1 MSETD
6 HRADIRHGIRANLG
20 QFLHQLL
27 QVLLVGMTIGM
38 TRTVVP
44 ALAESEFGVPRGSF
58 ALLVAFVVGFG
69 FVKGTLN
76 FVAGRLAESWGRR
89 RVLLLGW
96 VTAIPIPLLIY
107 FAPSWDWI
115 VVATLLLGVNQGFTW
130 SMTQTAKLDLTR
142 PDQRG
147 LAIGFNEFSGYIGVA
162 IAGIVTGYLAAELG
176 PRSGLLIFGLTV
188 IGLAT
193 LLTALFV
200 KDTLPWARKEK
211 PMAAASGETL
221 HPRYPAGVSAKPST
235 REIFTLVSWRDRRFF
250 ALCQAGLVEKF
261 VDALV
266 WVFYPVYLYEKG
278 VSLPGI
284 GWIVGV
290 YGFTWGAAQLA
301 TGRLSD
307 TWGRQKLNVSGMWVC
322 GAGVA
327 LMLFGEGRAWWS
339 MSAAVSGL
347 GMAML
352 YPNLSAAVAD
362 ISAPHWRASAI
373 GTYRF
378 WRDLGYGIGALGLGL
393 AAASAH
399 AIEGAFWF
407 VAAAMLLSGIG
418 LLILGEETHP
428 RLNPATPSPPAPPP
442 AFAVPALDVRVISQ
456 HQPGGRCKLY
466 AGYADA
472 LARSLGASSRI
483 DYSEMRDANG
493 HGFPSL
499 WINGAPVAA
508 SDGVIVMPDDVLA
521 ALGANGISAAGDLGP
536 ALDAEIE
543 KMLDEGNS

>member
-1 MSETD
+1 MKAAVD
-6 HRADIRHGIRANLG
+6 LQHGIRANLG

-38 TRTVVP
+38 MRTVVP
-44 ALAESEFGVPRGSF
+44 ALAEAEFGVPRSSF
-58 ALLVAFVVGFG
+58 TLLVAFVVGFG
-69 FVKGTLN
+69 FVKGALN

-96 VTAIPIPLLIY
+96 VTALPIPLLIY
-107 FAPSWDWI
+107 FAPSWSWI

-142 PDQRG
+142 ADQRG
-147 LAIGFNEFSGYIGVA
+147 LTIGFNEFSGYIGVA
-162 IAGIVTGYLAAELG
+162 IAGIVTAYLAAALG
-176 PRSGLLIFGLTV
+176 ARTGLLFFGLAV

-193 LLTALFV
+193 LLTAFFV
-200 KDTLPWARKEK
+200 KDTRPWARQEK
-211 PMAAASGETL
+211 PMAAASGAIWR
-221 HPRYPAGVSAKPST
+221 PRYPAGVSPQPST
-235 REIFTLVSWRDRRFF
+235 REIFTLVTWRDRRFF

-290 YGFTWGAAQLA
+290 YGFTWGASQLV

-307 TWGRQKLNVSGMWVC
+307 QWGRQKLNVAGMWIC
-322 GAGVA
+322 GTGVA
-327 LMLFGEGRAWWS
+327 LMLLGEGAAWWS
-339 MSAAVSGL
+339 FSAAVSGL

-352 YPNLSAAVAD
+352 YPNLSAAIAD

-378 WRDLGYGIGALGLGL
+378 WRDLGYGVGALGLGL
-393 AAASAH
+393 AAASTQS
-399 AIEGAFWF
+399 IEGAFWF
-407 VAAAMLLSGIG
+407 VAAAMLLSGLG

-428 RLNPATPSPPAPPP
+428 RLNPAAAPPA
-442 AFAVPALDVRVISQ
+442 AVSAAPAL
-456 HQPGGRCKLY
+456 
-466 AGYADA
+466 
-472 LARSLGASSRI
+472 
-483 DYSEMRDANG
+483 
-493 HGFPSL
+493 
-499 WINGAPVAA
+499 
-508 SDGVIVMPDDVLA
+508 
-521 ALGANGISAAGDLGP
+521 
-536 ALDAEIE
+536 
-543 KMLDEGNS
+543 

>member
-1 MSETD
+1 VTVAE
-6 HRADIRHGIRANLG
+6 DIQHGIRANLG
-20 QFLHQLL
+20 QFAHQLF

-69 FVKGTLN
+69 FVKGALN

-147 LAIGFNEFSGYIGVA
+147 LTIGFNEFSGYIGVA
-162 IAGIVTGYLAAELG
+162 IAGIATGYLAAELG
-176 PRSGLLIFGLTV
+176 PRTGLLIFGLTV

-193 LLTALFV
+193 LTTALFI

-221 HPRYPAGVSAKPST
+221 HPRYPAGVSAKPT
-235 REIFTLVSWRDRRFF
+235 TKEIFTLVTWRDRRFF

-261 VDALV
+261 VDALI
-266 WVFYPVYLYEKG
+266 WVFYPVYLYGKG

-290 YGFTWGAAQLA
+290 YGFTWGASQLV

-307 TWGRQKLNVSGMWVC
+307 TWGRQKLNVAGMWVC
-322 GAGVA
+322 GGGVA
-327 LMLFGEGRAWWS
+327 LMLHGEGAAWWS
-339 MSAAVSGL
+339 FSAAVSGL

-352 YPNLSAAVAD
+352 YPNLSAAIAD

-393 AAASAH
+393 AAASTQS
-399 AIEGAFWF
+399 IEGAFWF
-407 VAAAMLLSGIG
+407 VAAAMLLSGLG

-428 RLNPATPSPPAPPP
+428 RLNPAAVVSSPTFSAQ
-442 AFAVPALDVRVISQ
+442 AEVRVISQ
-456 HQPGGRCKLY
+456 TPPGGRCKLY
-466 AGYADA
+466 AGYGQA
-472 LARSLGASSRI
+472 LAEHLGARFQL
-483 DYSEMRDANG
+483 DFTTERDAHG
-493 HGFPSL
+493 HGFPSI
-499 WINGAPVAA
+499 WINGSPLQP
-508 SDGVIVMPDDVLA
+508 SDGVIVMPDDVMSV
-521 ALGANGISAAGDLGP
+521 LGANGISAGDDLVP
-536 ALDAEIE
+536 ALSAEVD
-543 KMLDEGNS
+543 KMLDEGN

>member
-1 MSETD
+1 MRLSD
-6 HRADIRHGIRANLG
+6 DIQHGIRPNLG
-20 QFLHQLL
+20 QFLHQLF
-27 QVLLVGMTIGM
+27 QVLLVGMAIGM

-44 ALAESEFGVPRGSF
+44 ALAESEFGVPKGSF
-58 ALLVAFVVGFG
+58 ALLASFVVGFG
-69 FVKGTLN
+69 FVKGALN

-107 FAPSWDWI
+107 FAPSWDWV

-147 LAIGFNEFSGYIGVA
+147 LTIGFNEFSGYVGVA
-162 IAGIVTGYLAAELG
+162 VAGIVTGYLATQLG
-176 PRSGLLIFGLTV
+176 PRAGLLWFGLAV
-188 IGLAT
+188 IGVAT
-193 LLTALFV
+193 LTTALFIE
-200 KDTLPWARKEK
+200 DTLPWAKKEK
-211 PMAAASGETL
+211 PMAAVSGATL
-221 HPRYPAGVSAKPST
+221 HPRYPAGVSAKPT
-235 REIFTLVSWRDRRFF
+235 TWEIFTLVSWRDRRFF

-261 VDALV
+261 VDALI
-266 WVFYPVYLYEKG
+266 WVFYPVFLYAKG

-290 YGFTWGAAQLA
+290 YGFTWGGSQLV

-307 TWGRQKLNVSGMWVC
+307 HWGRQKLNVAGMWIC

-327 LMLFGEGRAWWS
+327 MMPAGSGTAWWS
-339 MSAAVSGL
+339 VSAAVSGL

-393 AAASAH
+393 AAASTQSV
-399 AIEGAFWF
+399 EGAFWF
-407 VAAAMLLSGIG
+407 VAAAMMLSGLG
-418 LLILGEETHP
+418 LAILGEETHP
-428 RLNPATPSPPAPPP
+428 RLNPAHASLGAVPPAPT
-442 AFAVPALDVRVISQ
+442 FDFVVRVISQ
-456 HQPGGRCKLY
+456 QPPGGRCRLY
-466 AGYADA
+466 TGYGQA
-472 LARSLGASSRI
+472 LARHLGARFQLDIST
-483 DYSEMRDANG
+483 ERDAHG
-493 HGFPSL
+493 HGFPSI
-499 WINGAPVAA
+499 WINDTPVQP
-508 SDGVIVMPDDVLA
+508 SDGVIVMPADVLA
-521 ALGANGISAAGDLGP
+521 SLGTAGVAADSDLEA
-536 ALDAEIE
+536 ALDAEVG
-543 KMLDEGNS
+543 KMLNEGG